1 MFLYEYL
8 WKLLIF
14 IYNLF
19 LFFFVNIVS
28 LFTNT
33 LSTSYIIYNYSI
45 ITYLCRMLRLF
56 STGYEYR
63 NNKNVIYFSEY
74 NNMVISK
81 GKTAFF
87 MLIKVDKYTSPCRI
101 GNTQHY

>member
-1 MFLYEYL
+1 
-8 WKLLIF
+8 
-14 IYNLF
+14 
-19 LFFFVNIVS
+19 
-28 LFTNT
+28 
-33 LSTSYIIYNYSI
+33 
-45 ITYLCRMLRLF
+45 MLRLF

-87 MLIKVDKYTSPCRI
+87 MLIKVDKYTSLCRI
-101 GNTQHY
+101 GNTQHYQQAMHILFHNIDVVTDNTTCEMVIRTCYC